1 VALHMHSL
9 FRHSLA
15 MVDLLDRTA
24 GMQAHLL
31 VVEDDPEM
39 RDLLRKVIEKEG
51 YAVSVAPGAR
61 EALALLS
68 QARIDLVITDL
79 VMPGEGGL
87 EILRVIQEENLVLPV
102 IIITAFGDWGS
113 YSRALEMGAAAYIS
127 KPLRMAEL
135 IAAIHAA
142 LAGRGAG
149 RAA

>member
-1 VALHMHSL
+1 
-9 FRHSLA
+9 
-15 MVDLLDRTA
+15 
-24 GMQAHLL
+24 MQAHLL

-39 RDLLRKVIEKEG
+39 RDLLRKVLEKEG
-51 YAVSVAPGAR
+51 YAVSVAPGTR
-61 EALALLS
+61 EAIASLS
-68 QARIDLVITDL
+68 EARFDLVVTDL
-79 VMPGEGGL
+79 VMPGNGGL
-87 EILRVIQEENLVLPV
+87 EILRVIREGDPALPV

-113 YSRALEMGAAAYIS
+113 YSQALEMGAAAYIS

>member
-1 VALHMHSL
+1 
-9 FRHSLA
+9 
-15 MVDLLDRTA
+15 
-24 GMQAHLL
+24 MQAHLL

-39 RDLLRKVIEKEG
+39 RDLLRKVLEKEG
-51 YAVSVAPGAR
+51 YAVSVAPGTR
-61 EALALLS
+61 EAVASLF
-68 QARIDLVITDL
+68 QAKFDLVVTDL
-79 VMPGEGGL
+79 VMPGNGGL
-87 EILRVIQEENLVLPV
+87 EILRIIREGNPAFPV

-113 YSRALEMGAAAYIS
+113 YSQALEMGAAAYIS